1 MAGDEGV
8 KESSEAESQ
17 PLKPAVAG
25 SSRSVFISYASHD
38 APIAQK
44 VCAALEAA
52 GFRCWIAPRDV
63 VPGTLYA
70 DGIVGAIDE
79 SKILVLILSKDAVA
93 SAHVG
98 KELER
103 ATSKRHPI
111 IALRLDTAPLTR
123 AFEYFLNESQWI
135 DVGVGNPDAAIRK
148 LVSAVGQHL
157 APGTGATNRAL
168 PPKVA
173 PSKSA
178 ISRRTWVIAAV
189 LAVVPAGG
197 YFLVDKA
204 SLHGR
209 RVPVDTT
216 VASTPVISDKSVAV
230 LPFVDMSEKK
240 DQEYFSDGLS
250 EELIDMLTKVSDL
263 RVPART
269 SSFYFKGKS
278 EDIPTIAKRLLVAH
292 VLEGSV
298 RKSGNHMRITVQ
310 LVRADNGYHVW
321 SQTYDRTV
329 DDVFKVQDEIAGAV
343 VKALKLSLLEPI
355 VPAASQSS
363 STDAYVLYLKGVA
376 LFRRADLQDIMGS
389 SSAFR
394 ESLKLDPNYAPAWGM
409 LARAVRAEYELGQ
422 GTYADISP
430 TVRAAAERSV
440 KLDPNLPD
448 AYVALASSYLVDWQ
462 WDAMDESLKKA
473 LMLEPGNPLALRY
486 ASFLAFYRGELELA
500 LRYAEGALDRDPL
513 NFYDIVNVVN
523 IYVYEGRYV
532 DAESHFRRG
541 LQFNPTQDGVH
552 ANLAFFRFMAGDPAK
567 ALAEIEQEPNESSRL
582 WSRVLFLDALGRRT
596 EADKDFAVYM
606 KKYSEMEPFST
617 ASAYARRG
625 DANHA
630 FEWLERAFQ
639 RHDDDMSGLKVSF
652 GFKALHAD
660 PRYKAMLRKMNLP
673 E

>member
-1 MAGDEGV
+1 MTQDSPNQTTSGRD
-8 KESSEAESQ
+8 
-17 PLKPAVAG
+17 
-25 SSRSVFISYASHD
+25 VFVSYASHD
-38 APIAQK
+38 SAVAQM
-44 VCAALEAA
+44 ARSALETA

-79 SKILVLILSKDAVA
+79 SRILVLILSKDAVA

-111 IALRLDTAPLTR
+111 IALRLDAAPLTR
-123 AFEYFLNESQWI
+123 ALEYFLNESQWI
-135 DVGVGNPDAAIRK
+135 DVGTGNTDAAIEK
-148 LVSAVGQHL
+148 LVAAVGQHL
-157 APGTGATNRAL
+157 TPGSAASPANPNPASTLRRKAVVGRRIWVVAAVAVAILLTGA
-168 PPKVA
+168 
-173 PSKSA
+173 
-178 ISRRTWVIAAV
+178 
-189 LAVVPAGG
+189 
-197 YFLVDKA
+197 YFLGDKT

-209 RVPVDTT
+209 SVPVAPT
-216 VASTPVISDKSVAV
+216 VDSTPVISNKSVAV
-230 LPFVDMSEKK
+230 LPFVDMSQKK

-310 LVRADNGYHVW
+310 LVKADTGYHVW
-321 SQTYDRTV
+321 SQTYDRQV
-329 DDVFKVQDEIAGAV
+329 DDIFKVQDEIAGAV
-343 VKALKLSLLEPI
+343 VKALRLSLLEPI

-363 STDAYVLYLKGVA
+363 STDAYILYLKGAA
-376 LFRRADLQDIMGS
+376 LFRRADLQDIMAS

-462 WDAMDESLKKA
+462 WDRMDESLKKA
-473 LMLEPGNPLALRY
+473 LTLEPGNPLALRY
-486 ASFLAFYRGELELA
+486 ASFRAFYRGELEMA

-513 NFYDIVNVVN
+513 NFYDISNVVN
-523 IYVYEGRYV
+523 INTYMGRYA
-532 DAESHFRRG
+532 DAESRFRRG

-552 ANLAFFRFMAGDPAK
+552 ANLAYFRFMDGDPVK
-567 ALAEIEQEPNESSRL
+567 ALAEIDQELNESSRL

-596 EADKDFAVYM
+596 EADKDFAVYI
-606 KKYSEMEPFST
+606 KKYSAMQPFST

-625 DANHA
+625 DADHA

-639 RHDDDMSGLKVSF
+639 RHDDDIVGLKTSF
-652 GFKALHAD
+652 GFKGLHAD
-660 PRYKAMLRKMNLP
+660 PRFKAMLRKMNLP